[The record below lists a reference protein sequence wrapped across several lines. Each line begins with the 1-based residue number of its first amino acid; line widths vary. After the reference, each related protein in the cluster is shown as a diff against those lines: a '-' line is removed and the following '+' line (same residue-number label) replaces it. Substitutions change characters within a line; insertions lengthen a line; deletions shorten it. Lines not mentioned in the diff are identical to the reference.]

1 MIIFITMKLTSDTIM
16 KLITSL
22 LNKKWYEII
31 TDISVDYQNTG
42 SNSTVTVYNSAITV
56 YIEFAEGIF
65 DSLDDDEEQVK
76 FNIRSDIRD
85 IVKYVSPTYVFFRF
99 NTI

>member
-1 MIIFITMKLTSDTIM
+1 MELTSDTIM

-31 TDISVDYQNTG
+31 TDISVDYDKTD
-42 SNSTVTVYNSAITV
+42 SDSAVTV
-56 YIEFAEGIF
+56 YIEFAEGFF
-65 DSLDDDEEQVK
+65 DSIAASDGASGISEINFELRSE
-76 FNIRSDIRD
+76 IRGIL
-85 IVKYVSPTYVFFRF
+85 KYISPTFVFFRF

>member
-1 MIIFITMKLTSDTIM
+1 MIIFITMGLTSDTIM

-31 TDISVDYQNTG
+31 TDISVDYQNTD
-42 SNSTVTVYNSAITV
+42 SDSAITV

-65 DSLDDDEEQVK
+65 DSLDDDEGQVK

-85 IVKYVSPTYVFFRF
+85 IVKYFSPTYVFFRF

>member
-1 MIIFITMKLTSDTIM
+1 MELTSDTIM

-31 TDISVDYQNTG
+31 TDISVDYQKTD
-42 SNSTVTVYNSAITV
+42 SDSAITV

-85 IVKYVSPTYVFFRF
+85 IVKYISPTFVFFRF

>member
-1 MIIFITMKLTSDTIM
+1 MIIFITMELTSDTIM

-31 TDISVDYQNTG
+31 TDISVDYDKTD
-42 SNSTVTVYNSAITV
+42 SDSAVTV
-56 YIEFAEGIF
+56 YIEFAEGFF

-85 IVKYVSPTYVFFRF
+85 IVKYISPTFVFFRF

>member
-1 MIIFITMKLTSDTIM
+1 MIIFITMELTSDTIM

-22 LNKKWYEII
+22 LNEKWYEII
-31 TDISVDYQNTG
+31 TDISVDYQKTD
-42 SNSTVTVYNSAITV
+42 SDSAITV

-65 DSLDDDEEQVK
+65 DSIDDDKSEIE
-76 FNIRSDIRD
+76 FEIRSDIRD
-85 IVKYVSPTYVFFRF
+85 IVKYISPTFVFFRF

>member
-1 MIIFITMKLTSDTIM
+1 MIIFITMELTSDTIM

-31 TDISVDYQNTG
+31 TDISVDYDKTD
-42 SNSTVTVYNSAITV
+42 SDSAVTV

-65 DSLDDDEEQVK
+65 DSIADDKSEIDFEL
-76 FNIRSDIRD
+76 RSEIRD
-85 IVKYVSPTYVFFRF
+85 ILKYISPTFVFFRF

>member
-1 MIIFITMKLTSDTIM
+1 MELTSDTIM

-31 TDISVDYQNTG
+31 TDISVDYQKTD
-42 SNSTVTVYNSAITV
+42 SDSAVTV

-85 IVKYVSPTYVFFRF
+85 IVKYISPTFVFFRF

>member
-1 MIIFITMKLTSDTIM
+1 MIIFITMELTSDTIM

-31 TDISVDYQNTG
+31 TDISVDYQKTD
-42 SNSTVTVYNSAITV
+42 SDSAITV

-85 IVKYVSPTYVFFRF
+85 IVKYISPTFVFFRF